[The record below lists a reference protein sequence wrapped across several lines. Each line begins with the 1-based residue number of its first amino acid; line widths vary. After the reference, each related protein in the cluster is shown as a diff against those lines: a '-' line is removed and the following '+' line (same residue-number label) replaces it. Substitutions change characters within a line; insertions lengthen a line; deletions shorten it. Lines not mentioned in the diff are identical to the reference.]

1 VPTNTQRRRL
11 EFVLDVTRQLYN
23 ALLQQRRD
31 AYKSRGISLTAQMQ
45 YAELTALRKDDARIA
60 AIYRECEDA
69 VLHRLELAMQ
79 AFFRRLK
86 RGEKAGYPRF
96 KGRERWNQIEFPH
109 GCRALKFS
117 AERSTIKIPGMGS
130 VRLRK
135 GREVPAFGR
144 AWITRLGTHWY
155 AGFECERAVD
165 GWLVRNPRFLKRA
178 RLQLERAHRTV
189 SRRKRGGKNRKRAVR
204 LLARAHE
211 AVANARRDALHKI
224 ARALVNAA
232 PAVIAMEALKLKNMT
247 RSAKGTVEE
256 PGVNVHQKAGL
267 NKALLDSSF
276 GLLQQMIASKAE
288 EAGIAVVAVDPRY
301 SSQECSCCGQI
312 AVESRRK
319 RRYCCVGCGFAVHA
333 DVNAALVIRR
343 RAELRPA
350 GRGTA
355 LADLDDLRSVPTA
368 GAESARCNQDVAA

>member
-1 VPTNTQRRRL
+1 MPTNTQRRRL